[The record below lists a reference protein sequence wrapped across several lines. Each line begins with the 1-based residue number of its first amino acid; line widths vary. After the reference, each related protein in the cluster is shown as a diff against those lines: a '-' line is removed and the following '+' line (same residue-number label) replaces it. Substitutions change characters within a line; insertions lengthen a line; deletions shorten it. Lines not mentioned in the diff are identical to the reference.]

1 MNRYLAT
8 SLVALAG
15 AIASP
20 AFADDISID
29 TTPFVSTAS
38 RADVQAQIGAFKQAG
53 VSPWSQVYNPLATFS
68 SRQTRAQV
76 TGEFLQSRDEVEAL
90 TAEDSGSFH
99 LSQRGVTRAAV
110 LAGQPRAA
118 Q

>member
-8 SLVALAG
+8 SLVALAA

-20 AFADDISID
+20 AFADDITPE

-38 RADVQAQIGAFKQAG
+38 RAAVQAELNAFRQAG
-53 VSPWSQVYNPLATFS
+53 TSPWSQVYNPLASFA

-76 TGEFLQSRDEVEAL
+76 TGEFLQSRDQVEAF

-99 LSQRGVTRAAV
+99 LGQRNLAGAPV
-110 LAGQPRAA
+110 LAGQPQAA